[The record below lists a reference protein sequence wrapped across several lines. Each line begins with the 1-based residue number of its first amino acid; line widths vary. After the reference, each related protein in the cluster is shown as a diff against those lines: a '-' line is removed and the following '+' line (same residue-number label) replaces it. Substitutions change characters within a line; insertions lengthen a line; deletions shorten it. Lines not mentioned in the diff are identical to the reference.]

1 MAESIP
7 KNYPQDIHIPRG
19 LTNQSQRGG
28 VRELCQERI
37 QKGRLEDKY
46 GKPILL
52 TSNKST
58 PLCSPS
64 KPGPGSQHV
73 LLSFSNQQVIY
84 TLKIRN
90 KTKKTPKRMNLNHFN
105 SLALPF
111 SLEQDLMRFLKRQTK
126 TCGWVCGCGCVCVS
140 QDLELQYTRA
150 SASPI
155 QGEIHSPGIMTQLGP
170 KKVKM
175 GNINRTTLLHL
186 AER

>member
-1 MAESIP
+1 ME
-7 KNYPQDIHIPRG
+7 
-19 LTNQSQRGG
+19 
-28 VRELCQERI
+28 VCQERI

-58 PLCSPS
+58 PLCCPS
-64 KPGPGSQHV
+64 KPGPGPQHV
-73 LLSFSNQQVIY
+73 LLRFSNQEVIY

-90 KTKKTPKRMNLNHFN
+90 KTKKTPRRMNLNHCN

-126 TCGWVCGCGCVCVS
+126 TCEWVCVCFS
-140 QDLELQYTRA
+140 PDLELQYTRA

-155 QGEIHSPGIMTQLGP
+155 QGEIHSPGIMTKVGP
-170 KKVKM
+170 KKVKK